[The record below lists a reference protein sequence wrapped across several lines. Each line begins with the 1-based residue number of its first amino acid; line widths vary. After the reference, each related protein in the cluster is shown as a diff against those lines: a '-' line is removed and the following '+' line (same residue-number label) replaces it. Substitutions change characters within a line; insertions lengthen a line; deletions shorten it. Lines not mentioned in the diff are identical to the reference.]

1 MNLNKARELDYDK
14 NGIDHMYEVIDE
26 IIEIGYDEHID
37 RNKL

>member
-1 MNLNKARELDYDK
+1 LNKARELDYDE
-14 NGIDHMYEVIDE
+14 NGIDHMYAVIDE

>member
-1 MNLNKARELDYDK
+1 MMK
-14 NGIDHMYEVIDE
+14 NGIDNMYAVIDE